1 MIYDLTDLLDLHIH
15 TRPDVQPRMLDDI
28 QAATAAKTAGMRAIL
43 IKSHVVP
50 TAGRACIAERTVGG
64 VRVFG
69 ALVLNQEVGGFN
81 PAAVETAIRMG
92 AKVIWMPTRSAKNMH
107 RRAGRRG
114 GLTVF
119 RRDGSIAPIIH
130 QILQLIREANIV
142 LATGHL
148 SASESVALVSLA
160 NAAGLRKIVVTHPEA
175 EFIRMPTSTQAELA
189 AHGVYFER
197 CFVDTLPSMD
207 CATSIEEI
215 SAQIRALGCRSTVL
229 STDLGQP
236 GNPEPIE
243 GLSSYLASLATT
255 GFTQS
260 EIFQM
265 AGENPAF
272 LMDL

>member
-92 AKVIWMPTRSAKNMH
+92 AKVIWMPMRSATNMH
-107 RRAGRRG
+107 HRPGRRG

-119 RRDGSIAPIIH
+119 RRDGSIATP
-130 QILQLIREANIV
+130 R
-142 LATGHL
+142 
-148 SASESVALVSLA
+148 
-160 NAAGLRKIVVTHPEA
+160 R
-175 EFIRMPTSTQAELA
+175 
-189 AHGVYFER
+189 
-197 CFVDTLPSMD
+197 
-207 CATSIEEI
+207 
-215 SAQIRALGCRSTVL
+215 
-229 STDLGQP
+229 
-236 GNPEPIE
+236 
-243 GLSSYLASLATT
+243 
-255 GFTQS
+255 
-260 EIFQM
+260 
-265 AGENPAF
+265 
-272 LMDL
+272 